1 MPKRKPDRRAQ
12 RTRDRLGSAFLE
24 LSLEKPIRDITV
36 QEVLDRSSVGRST
49 FYVHFRDKD
58 DLLFSQLEGF
68 LEVTS
73 TMLTKRG
80 EKSDRVMPIAEIF
93 DHIGNQNKLYR
104 AIFEAGHL
112 EEFYQLAQGYYARGI
127 EQRLRDTGRFTAV
140 PKRELAARAA
150 ALAGSMIS
158 LLRWWLD
165 RGEKESPREMDR
177 IFHSMAWAG
186 VQSLPVS
193 KPKS

>member
-12 RTRDRLGSAFLE
+12 RTRDRLGNAFLE

-49 FYVHFRDKD
+49 FYVHYRDKD
-58 DLLFSQLEGF
+58 DLLFSQLERF
-68 LEVTS
+68 LEMTS
-73 TMLTKRG
+73 TLLTTRR
-80 EKSDRVMPIAEIF
+80 EKSNRVVPVAEIF

-104 AIFEAGHL
+104 AISESGHL

-127 EQRLRDTGRFTAV
+127 EKRLRDTGRFSAV
-140 PKRELAARAA
+140 PKRELAARST

-165 RGEKESPREMDR
+165 RGEKESP
-177 IFHSMAWAG
+177 HSMDELFHRMVWNG
-186 VQSLPVS
+186 IR
-193 KPKS
+193 